1 MYLMHGK
8 KVCTDWLGGI
18 FPEPVGVLHI
28 TWHTQPSTDAFQSL
42 IDQPLIFDRY
52 RSVLFCRFGANT
64 AIAAT

>member
-1 MYLMHGK
+1 MYLMNGK

-42 IDQPLIFDRY
+42 IDQPLIDIDQYYFVDLGLIQKLQQDR
-52 RSVLFCRFGANT
+52 L
-64 AIAAT
+64 